1 MKNTELQAIR
11 KALFLDVREA
21 VDHIKTIEGR
31 EMSVRAWQLWEKG
44 DRPVPSDVHCEMEIL
59 SQIML
64 QMQNDGDD
72 YIYYRTMADYKAA
85 TGDDNTVT
93 WRMMQA
99 VSASQMIDD
108 DEF

>member
-21 VDHIKTIEGR
+21 VDHIKTIEER

-44 DRPVPSDVHCEMEIL
+44 DRPVPSDVHCEMQTL

-64 QMQNDGDD
+64 EMQHDGND
-72 YIYYRTMADYKAA
+72 YIYYRTMDDYKTA